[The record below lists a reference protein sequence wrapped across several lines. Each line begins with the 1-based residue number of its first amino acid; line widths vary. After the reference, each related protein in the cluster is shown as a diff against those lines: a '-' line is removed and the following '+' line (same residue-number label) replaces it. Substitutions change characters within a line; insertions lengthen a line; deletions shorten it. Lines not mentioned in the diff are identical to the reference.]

1 MRPAA
6 WANCPWRDAHS
17 GQPERTIF
25 DANHQSA
32 RAERPYASRLEKQG
46 AGAPAEPAKTRRVHA
61 GVHDDAEE
69 TQFGIAQGRESP
81 PDQWLRSH
89 QLHRRRRPQSARAL
103 GRADSRRPRQG
114 PSGRSLSHGARR
126 ARHGRRQGPQAG
138 ALEIRREKAQVGLS
152 DSALTSS
159 TSMPRR
165 REIPKREILPDPK
178 YVNTDVAKFI
188 NVLMSRG
195 KKSVAERIVYGA
207 FEQIS
212 KKGGKEPLEI
222 FNQALANSR
231 PMVEVKSRRVGGA
244 NFQVPVEV
252 RPVRRMALAMRWLR
266 EAARKRGEKSMGQR
280 LAAELMEAAE
290 GRGGA
295 VKKREEVHRMAE
307 ANKAFSHF
315 RF

>member
-1 MRPAA
+1 
-6 WANCPWRDAHS
+6 
-17 GQPERTIF
+17 
-25 DANHQSA
+25 
-32 RAERPYASRLEKQG
+32 
-46 AGAPAEPAKTRRVHA
+46 
-61 GVHDDAEE
+61 
-69 TQFGIAQGRESP
+69 
-81 PDQWLRSH
+81 
-89 QLHRRRRPQSARAL
+89 
-103 GRADSRRPRQG
+103 
-114 PSGRSLSHGARR
+114 
-126 ARHGRRQGPQAG
+126 
-138 ALEIRREKAQVGLS
+138 
-152 DSALTSS
+152 
-159 TSMPRR
+159 MPRR

-178 YVNTDVAKFI
+178 HLNVDVAKFI
-188 NVLMSRG
+188 NVLMESG

-212 KKGGKEPLEI
+212 KRGGKDPIEV
-222 FNQALANSR
+222 FNQALQNSR

-266 EAARKRGEKSMGQR
+266 EAARKRGEKSMGAR
-280 LAAELMEAAE
+280 LAGELIDAAE